1 MTAEHVLAFAEQH
14 RAPEE
19 YIYLLVDGLGECSK
33 ENRLSI
39 PSLTQALGDDHIAR
53 VPRPDLAHTPD
64 ACPVLFQLAA
74 PGETPSPEHLR
85 RSARYA
91 LDDVAY
97 NKRYVCGWLTSPE
110 PLEAVSR
117 HIATQCYFTAPGGG
131 RPMSPWFEPL
141 RLELLAAALG
151 EQLGGVLMPITRW
164 LCPTSWG
171 SLAILHSTAGLP
183 DAALPDRARETQRL
197 APLINDFLGAWRHAL
212 ERPVPYAPWRWNGTS
227 PLPPQAGTH
236 AYRLTRD
243 AHQRGLGDSR
253 DVIAL
258 SLHRVFIHPH
268 LPQHPD
274 VQRDIALAA
283 AGTARLQARF
293 ETYSDADW
301 KRIAASLP
309 RAENYT

>member
-1 MTAEHVLAFAEQH
+1 MTVEHVLAFAEQY

-19 YIYLLVDGLGECSK
+19 YLYLLVDGLGECMK

-39 PSLTQALGDDHIAR
+39 PSLTQTLGDDRVAR
-53 VPRPDLAHTPD
+53 VLRPDLSHAPD
-64 ACPVLFQLAA
+64 ACPALFQLAA
-74 PGETPSPEHLR
+74 PGETPSPEHLQ

-97 NKRYVCGWLTSPE
+97 NKRYVCGWLLSSE
-110 PLEAVSR
+110 PLGV
-117 HIATQCYFTAPGGG
+117 IAHHVAEQCRFTASDGAALA
-131 RPMSPWFEPL
+131 SPWFEPL

-171 SLAILHSTAGLP
+171 RFAILHGEAGRS
-183 DAALPDRARETQRL
+183 DAAFPDRARDTQRL
-197 APLINDFLGAWRHAL
+197 APLINDFLGAWRHAQ
-212 ERPVPYAPWRWNGTS
+212 EHSVSYAPWRWQGAS

-236 AYRLTRD
+236 AYRLIRD
-243 AHQRGLGDSR
+243 ARQRGLNDSR

-258 SLHRVFIHPH
+258 SLHRVFIHPY
-268 LPQHPD
+268 LPLHPE
-274 VQRDIALAA
+274 VQNHIAQTA
-283 AGTARLQARF
+283 AGNHRLQARF
-293 ETYSDADW
+293 NTYSDADW

-309 RAENYT
+309 RAENYS